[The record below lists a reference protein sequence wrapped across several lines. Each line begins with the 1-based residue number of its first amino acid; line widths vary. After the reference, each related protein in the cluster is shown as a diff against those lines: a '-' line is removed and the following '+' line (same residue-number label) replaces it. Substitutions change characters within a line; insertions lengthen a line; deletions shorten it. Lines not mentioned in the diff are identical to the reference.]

1 MIMYKL
7 LLNILTKK
15 LNATVICLL
24 FLIGVYELT
33 DLYASFIT
41 KGLQYD
47 LFVHTL
53 GLILINQI
61 KMRFIWVRGLAK
73 F

>member
-1 MIMYKL
+1 MIMYIL

-33 DLYASFIT
+33 DVYASFIN

-47 LFVHTL
+47 LFVRTDVCVYVYV
-53 GLILINQI
+53 GLPC
-61 KMRFIWVRGLAK
+61 VV
-73 F
+73 